1 MPGAST
7 RNRLTTDGYR
17 PPPKSWEEIFREQQE
32 QQNSVS
38 RNSSNRSVKLSN
50 ELMRERHLTSLN
62 SIRKKNTAVVTPLNK
77 PKNERNA
84 RNNVDKANNPDSN
97 IFYLNIADSRAS
109 VNQSDKY
116 STSSNENSKQ
126 SSGGSS
132 DPSSSY
138 KNVNGSFYGNEKQVG
153 GGNNFSSSSAA
164 DHVDKSPGCC
174 SLCCRACCRCG
185 RYGTYC
191 TRCTWILFFL
201 GLLIG
206 ALAIGGL
213 IAAALTSQLSDAQAG
228 LDEAAEILKG
238 CFLQPMDC
246 ESNGG
251 CDYNANKTAINC
263 KCDQGNATTFGEWY
277 CALDLGNSTVTG

>member
-1 MPGAST
+1 MAPRKIPFLSMQT
-7 RNRLTTDGYR
+7 RRGR
-17 PPPKSWEEIFREQQE
+17 PQQE
-32 QQNSVS
+32 LQSAHWQTWKEG
-38 RNSSNRSVKLSN
+38 R
-50 ELMRERHLTSLN
+50 
-62 SIRKKNTAVVTPLNK
+62 
-77 PKNERNA
+77 
-84 RNNVDKANNPDSN
+84 
-97 IFYLNIADSRAS
+97 RAS

-116 STSSNENSKQ
+116 STSSTENSKQ

-138 KNVNGSFYGNEKQVG
+138 KNVNGSFYGNEKQGG

-164 DHVDKSPGCC
+164 DHADKSPGCC

-213 IAAALTSQLSDAQAG
+213 IAAALTSQLSG
-228 LDEAAEILKG
+228 
-238 CFLQPMDC
+238 
-246 ESNGG
+246 
-251 CDYNANKTAINC
+251 
-263 KCDQGNATTFGEWY
+263 
-277 CALDLGNSTVTG
+277 

>member
-1 MPGAST
+1 M
-7 RNRLTTDGYR
+7 
-17 PPPKSWEEIFREQQE
+17 
-32 QQNSVS
+32 
-38 RNSSNRSVKLSN
+38 
-50 ELMRERHLTSLN
+50 
-62 SIRKKNTAVVTPLNK
+62 NK

-84 RNNVDKANNPDSN
+84 RNNIDKANADN

-126 SSGGSS
+126 SSGS

-138 KNVNGSFYGNEKQVG
+138 KNVNGSFYGNEKQGV
-153 GGNNFSSSSAA
+153 NNFSSSAA
-164 DHVDKSPGCC
+164 DHADKSPGCC

-213 IAAALTSQLSDAQAG
+213 IAASLTSQLSG
-228 LDEAAEILKG
+228 
-238 CFLQPMDC
+238 
-246 ESNGG
+246 
-251 CDYNANKTAINC
+251 
-263 KCDQGNATTFGEWY
+263 
-277 CALDLGNSTVTG
+277 